1 MKARRMKVNF
11 VLLVKS
17 HLQSYPCPLQINSFW
32 ILGFLL
38 GITLNPWRCIG
49 EKVRRKPINV
59 DAK

>member
-1 MKARRMKVNF
+1 MTVVKKIAKDRKVIPDPIDDRKF
-11 VLLVKS
+11 QDRKESEKS
-17 HLQSYPCPLQINSFW
+17 RI
-32 ILGFLL
+32 LL